1 MTRNRPIG
9 AWIRPLAALTAV
21 LGMFILGGCGGGSGA
36 PNNPYAPI
44 PTAPAPLS
52 ILPPS
57 ATVYPGTPATLT
69 ISGGTAPYRA
79 FSSNPAILP
88 VAANVTGNQVV
99 LVANPTEAD
108 VAAAITIQDAAGQ
121 SVPVTVTVR
130 PAPLFSGLT
139 VAASAPEC
147 GSANICSGATGTASV
162 TAKGVAGAPL
172 AGRQIRFDVVYGPFA
187 IQSTNPATPLVQ
199 TLTVVTD
206 INGAARVGLQADV
219 NATTQ
224 PAQIRATDL
233 TTGQPVI
240 GNFTVVNN
248 TSTAAITIVPAKA
261 TITSFYK
268 DECSSGFQVDYFI
281 YGGNP
286 PYRVS
291 STFPAAV
298 NLFPTTVN
306 ASGGHFSAV
315 TNGTCVNPLTFT
327 VVDAAGKQTTALL
340 ENLPGTE
347 DRPTDAGGRP
357 RDPAQHRRC
366 DRLRGVEGVP
376 VRHHRRHAELR
387 HQHQHA
393 RARWSS
399 PVVGVALGRHRSDQ
413 RPQRPRL
420 DDGRRRRPEQAAE
433 DGERDH
439 QLQLTRLHRST
450 RRRRPRGAVVVS
462 GERCR
467 DPRVRRERRRGRPAR
482 RRRRSPPSPAP
493 RAG

>member
-1 MTRNRPIG
+1 MTRNRPFG
-9 AWIRPLAALTAV
+9 TWIRPLAALTAV

-36 PNNPYAPI
+36 PNNPYAPV

-147 GSANICSGATGTASV
+147 GSANLCSGATGTASV

-206 INGAARVGLQADV
+206 VNGLARVGLQTDV

-224 PAQIRATDL
+224 PAQVRATDL
-233 TTGQPVI
+233 TTGQPVT

-248 TSTAAITIVPAKA
+248 TATAAITVVPAKA
-261 TITSFYK
+261 TITSYYK
-268 DECSSGFQVDYFI
+268 DTCSSGFRVDYYI

-291 STFPAAV
+291 STFPSAV
-298 NLFPTTVN
+298 GLFNSVVN
-306 ASGGHFSAV
+306 ASGGFFGAV
-315 TNGTCVNPLTFT
+315 TNGSCVNPLTFT
-327 VVDAAGKQTTALL
+327 IVDAAGKQTTALL

-347 DRPTDAGGRP
+347 DPPTIAVPDLSVQPNNVAFTGCSAGTKF
-357 RDPAQHRRC
+357 QF
-366 DRLRGVEGVP
+366 V
-376 VRHHRRHAELR
+376 
-387 HQHQHA
+387 
-393 RARWSS
+393 
-399 PVVGVALGRHRSDQ
+399 VVGGTPPYSASSSSLAANAIDPQTIRSSGGVFTVQPYKGLTGPFLG
-413 RPQRPRL
+413 
-420 DDGRRRRPEQAAE
+420 
-433 DGERDH
+433 
-439 QLQLTRLHRST
+439 ST
-450 RRRRPRGAVVVS
+450 TVVVVDS
-462 GERCR
+462 SQTQKTASAIINCN
-467 DPRVRRERRRGRPAR
+467 
-482 RRRRSPPSPAP
+482 
-493 RAG
+493 

>member
-88 VAANVTGNQVV
+88 VTANVTGNQVV
-99 LVANPTEAD
+99 LIANPTEAD

-162 TAKGVAGAPL
+162 TAKGIAGAPL
-172 AGRQIRFDVVYGPFA
+172 AGRQIRFDVVYGPYA

-233 TTGQPVI
+233 TTGQPVT

-248 TSTAAITIVPAKA
+248 TATSAITVVPAKA
-261 TITSFYK
+261 TITELLQGRVQRRVPGRLLHLRRQPARTASRRRSRRRSA
-268 DECSSGFQVDYFI
+268 CST
-281 YGGNP
+281 P
-286 PYRVS
+286 
-291 STFPAAV
+291 
-298 NLFPTTVN
+298 TVN
-306 ASGGHFSAV
+306 ASGGRFGAV

-327 VVDAAGKQTTALL
+327 IVDAAGKQTTALL

-347 DRPTDAGGRP
+347 DRAD
-357 RDPAQHRRC
+357 HRRC
-366 DRLRGVEGVP
+366 PTSRFSPTTSPSRAAWRRHEVP
-376 VRHHRRHAELR
+376 VRHRRRHAALWR
-387 HQHQHA
+387 QHQQPSA
-393 RARWSS
+393 RCRRSADDRSS
-399 PVVGVALGRHRSDQ
+399 GGAFTVQPYKRPAGPCLG
-413 RPQRPRL
+413 
-420 DDGRRRRPEQAAE
+420 
-433 DGERDH
+433 
-439 QLQLTRLHRST
+439 ST
-450 RRRRPRGAVVVS
+450 TVVVVDS
-462 GERCR
+462 SQPQKTASAIINCN
-467 DPRVRRERRRGRPAR
+467 
-482 RRRRSPPSPAP
+482 
-493 RAG
+493 

>member
-21 LGMFILGGCGGGSGA
+21 FGMFILGGCGGGSGA
-36 PNNPYAPI
+36 PNNPYAPG

-88 VAANVTGNQVV
+88 VTANVTGTQVV
-99 LVANPTEAD
+99 LIANPTEAD

-172 AGRQIRFDVVYGPFA
+172 AGRQIRFDVVYGPYA

-224 PAQIRATDL
+224 PAQVRATDL

-248 TSTAAITIVPAKA
+248 TATAAITIVPAKA
-261 TITSFYK
+261 TITSYFK
-268 DECSSGFQVDYFI
+268 DECSSGFQVDYFV

-291 STFPAAV
+291 STFPSGV

-306 ASGGHFSAV
+306 TSGGHFSGV

-347 DRPTDAGGRP
+347 DRPTTPVADLAIQPNNVAVTGCVASRVFQFVITGGTP
-357 RDPAQHRRC
+357 SYGISTSTQGALVSPSS
-366 DRLRGVEGVP
+366 V
-376 VRHHRRHAELR
+376 
-387 HQHQHA
+387 A
-393 RARWSS
+393 RSGGTVQIS
-399 PVVGVALGRHRSDQ
+399 GLSGLG
-413 RPQRPRL
+413 
-420 DDGRRRRPEQAAE
+420 
-433 DGERDH
+433 
-439 QLQLTRLHRST
+439 ST
-450 RRRRPRGAVVVS
+450 TVVVVDQS
-462 GERCR
+462 KPQKTASAIINCN
-467 DPRVRRERRRGRPAR
+467 
-482 RRRRSPPSPAP
+482 
-493 RAG
+493 

>member
-172 AGRQIRFDVVYGPFA
+172 AGRQIRFDVVYGPYA

-248 TSTAAITIVPAKA
+248 TSTSAITIVPAKA

-315 TNGTCVNPLTFT
+315 TNGACVNPLTFT

-347 DRPTDAGGRP
+347 DRPTTPVADLAIQPNNVTVTGCMASRVFQFVITGGTP
-357 RDPAQHRRC
+357 RYGISTSTPGA
-366 DRLRGVEGVP
+366 LVSP
-376 VRHHRRHAELR
+376 
-387 HQHQHA
+387 
-393 RARWSS
+393 SS
-399 PVVGVALGRHRSDQ
+399 VSSSGGTVQISGLSGLG
-413 RPQRPRL
+413 
-420 DDGRRRRPEQAAE
+420 
-433 DGERDH
+433 
-439 QLQLTRLHRST
+439 ST
-450 RRRRPRGAVVVS
+450 TVVVVDQS
-462 GERCR
+462 KPQKTASAIINCN
-467 DPRVRRERRRGRPAR
+467 
-482 RRRRSPPSPAP
+482 
-493 RAG
+493 